1 MRFQINGTIHS
12 LNAAALLLGA
22 AGLLSRI
29 LGILRDRL
37 LASEFGAGREL
48 DLYYAAFQIPD
59 LMVMLFVLGAGSA
72 AILPIFQEYFLR
84 DREDA
89 KRLISDLSSF
99 FLAGSILVAALAFA
113 AAPFLIELIAP
124 GFSAEEKSLT
134 SMLTR
139 LMLFSPIFFGLS
151 GIFSSVVQSFQR
163 FFVYALAP
171 LLYNL
176 GIIIGILF
184 FVPIFGILGLGW
196 GVILGSLLHL
206 GIHWWT
212 VKELGF
218 SVSLGLGR
226 MSDGVRRVLG
236 LSFPRVLALS
246 LSQLTGIVLI
256 AFGSTLAEGSIAV
269 FQLSQNLYFMPVG
282 IFGISYAV
290 ALFPRL
296 SRAYIAREA
305 KVFFDELHL
314 GIRSILFWIMPTLTL
329 FIVLRAHI
337 VRVALGAG
345 QFSWED
351 TRLTA
356 ALLAIFSLSLL
367 INALMS
373 LLIKGFYALENT
385 RRPLFINLV
394 SSLVSVASAFYFVKL
409 FGGGFVFSLFL
420 STILRVADLS
430 DVRVMGLATG
440 FTLGSFLNGVWL
452 YWALKNL
459 ARERL
464 GKEYG
469 FPRGPLVKIFFS
481 SLLAGGT
488 AYLVR
493 ISFAETLPLISFT
506 TVLLQGALAGLAGFA
521 VYFAILFI
529 LREEDVYSLWQ
540 LVRGRF
546 FRLRLLPQHWD
557 GEPNSR

>member
-1 MRFQINGTIHS
+1 MNPIKTSFNGV
-12 LNAAALLLGA
+12 NAAALLLGA
-22 AGLLSRI
+22 AGLLSRL

-59 LMVMLFVLGAGSA
+59 FMVMLFVLGAGSA
-72 AILPIFQEYFLR
+72 AILPIFQEYLLR
-84 DREDA
+84 DKEEAR
-89 KRLISDLSSF
+89 RLIYDLSGF
-99 FLAGSILVAALAFA
+99 FLVGSILVAAFAFFT
-113 AAPFLIELIAP
+113 APFLVEFIAP
-124 GFSAEEKSLT
+124 GFSVEDKSLT
-134 SMLTR
+134 STLTR
-139 LMLFSPIFFGLS
+139 LMLLSPIFFGLS

-176 GIIIGILF
+176 GIIIGIFF

-206 GIHWWT
+206 GIHWLT
-212 VKELGF
+212 VRELGF
-218 SVSLGLGR
+218 SMSLGFGR
-226 MSDGVRRVLG
+226 ISDGVRRVLR
-236 LSFPRVLALS
+236 LSFPRVLSLS
-246 LSQLTGIVLI
+246 LSQLTGVVLI

-296 SRAYIAREA
+296 SRAYIAKEA

-314 GIRSILFWIMPTLTL
+314 GIRSILFWVMPTMVL

-356 ALLAIFSLSLL
+356 ALLAIFSLSLFA
-367 INALMS
+367 NALMS

-385 RRPLFINLV
+385 WRPLFINLT
-394 SSLVSVASAFYFVKL
+394 SSLVSVISALSLVKL
-409 FGGGFVFSLFL
+409 LGGGSGFSLFF
-420 STILRVADLS
+420 SAILRVSDLP
-430 DVRVMGLATG
+430 DIRVMGLATG
-440 FTLGSFLNGVWL
+440 FAIGSFLNGVLL
-452 YWALKNL
+452 YGALRKL
-459 ARERL
+459 ARERF
-464 GKEYG
+464 GEEYK
-469 FPRGPLVKIFFS
+469 FSRGPLAKIIFS
-481 SLLAGGT
+481 SLLAGGA
-488 AYLVR
+488 AYFVR
-493 ISFAETLPLISFT
+493 ISFAETLPLISFA
-506 TVLLQGALAGLAGFA
+506 TVLLQGALAGLVGFA
-521 VYFAILFI
+521 VYFASLF
-529 LREEDVYSLWQ
+529 LLQEEDVYSLRH
-540 LVRGRF
+540 LVRGRL
-546 FRLRLLPQHWD
+546 FRLRSLPQHWD
-557 GEPNSR
+557 GELGSR

>member
-1 MRFQINGTIHS
+1 MKFKINGTIHS

-22 AGLLSRI
+22 AGLLSRL

-72 AILPIFQEYFLR
+72 AILPIFQEYLLR

-99 FLAGSILVAALAFA
+99 FLVGSILVAALAFFT
-113 AAPFLIELIAP
+113 APFLIELVAP
-124 GFSAEEKSLT
+124 GFSEEEKSLT
-134 SMLTR
+134 STLTR

-163 FFVYALAP
+163 FLVYALAP

-176 GIIIGILF
+176 GIIIGIFF
-184 FVPIFGILGLGW
+184 FVPIFGVLGLGW

-206 GIHWWT
+206 GIHWLT
-212 VKELGF
+212 VRELGF
-218 SVSLGLGR
+218 SATIGFGHI
-226 MSDGVRRVLG
+226 SDGVRRVLG
-236 LSFPRVLALS
+236 LSFPRVLSLS

-269 FQLSQNLYFMPVG
+269 FQLSQNLYFMPIG

-314 GIRSILFWIMPTLTL
+314 GIRSILFWVMPTLVL

-356 ALLAIFSLSLL
+356 ALLAILSVSLL
-367 INALMS
+367 TNALMS

-385 RRPLFINLV
+385 WRPLFINLV
-394 SSLVSVASAFYFVKL
+394 SSLVSVISALFLVKL
-409 FGGGFVFSLFL
+409 LGGDSEFSLFL
-420 STILRVADLS
+420 SLLLRVADLP
-430 DVRVMGLATG
+430 DIRVMGLAAG
-440 FTLGSFLNGVWL
+440 FAIGSFLNGVLL
-452 YWALKNL
+452 YTALKNL
-459 ARERL
+459 ARERF
-464 GKEYG
+464 GKEYR

-493 ISFAETLPLISFT
+493 ISFAHTLPLISFT
-506 TVLLQGALAGLAGFA
+506 TVLLQGTLAGLAGFT
-521 VYFAILFI
+521 VYFAALF
-529 LREEDVYSLWQ
+529 LLQEEDVYSLRQ
-540 LVRGRF
+540 LIRGRF
-546 FRLRLLPQHWD
+546 FRLRSLPQHWD